1 MKASHLSDEEI
12 QTYALRLDT
21 VSEEIHTHIQECELC
36 RQKAHAYQLLFTTL
50 EKPVAPVFDFDLAAA
65 VIQQL
70 PPTEIVAYESSFTSY
85 SIGGGV
91 LAGIGMLFFYFFNYP
106 IYLFEGLSSITL
118 SILLT
123 ATVGISLF
131 LGYDLYAKYQK
142 QLKVL
147 NFS

>member
-1 MKASHLSDEEI
+1 MKAPHLSDEEI

-36 RQKAHAYQLLFTTL
+36 RQKAQAYQLLFTTL
-50 EKPVAPVFDFDLAAA
+50 EKPVAPVFDFDLAAE

-70 PPTEIVAYESSFTSY
+70 PPTETITSDSRFTSY
-85 SIGGGV
+85 SVGGGV
-91 LAGIGMLFFYFFNYP
+91 LVGIGMLFFYFFNYP

-147 NFS
+147 NLS

>member
-1 MKASHLSDEEI
+1 MKAPHLSDEEI
-12 QTYALRLDT
+12 QTYALRLDE
-21 VSEEIHTHIQECELC
+21 VSEEIHAHIQDCELC
-36 RQKAHAYQLLFTTL
+36 RHKAQAYQLVFTAI

-70 PPTEIVAYESSFTSY
+70 PPSEIVAYDSRFTSY

-91 LAGIGMLFFYFFNYP
+91 LLGIGMLFFYFFNYP

-118 SILLT
+118 SILLAT
-123 ATVGISLF
+123 TVGISLF

-147 NFS
+147 NLS